1 MEQLRKESDLQPIL
15 ERCIRILNDVGYKNI
30 NISNIRFNE
39 RLKSTYGRYISRDRV
54 VEINKYHFLY
64 GKLND
69 IENTIIH
76 EIVHHLD
83 AESYKDFQEYREK
96 CYKRGRSNG
105 GHTENW
111 FKLAKDVT
119 DKTGYVI
126 ERYGEHD
133 IYIPEKPSKPKV
145 KRYLHYFRCKKCK
158 HVTWSYSK
166 FEDPNKVIG
175 RQKCEACQCYYN
187 NDGEFEFYYTK

>member
-1 MEQLRKESDLQPIL
+1 MEQKRNISELDS
-15 ERCIRILNDVGYKNI
+15 ILNNCISILNNVGYVNI
-30 NISNIRFNE
+30 NIKSIRFNE
-39 RLKSTYGRYISRDRV
+39 RLKSTYGKYISADKII
-54 VEINKYHFLY
+54 EINKYHFLY
-64 GKLND
+64 GELND

-83 AESYKDFQEYREK
+83 AESYKDKWEYREK

-119 DKTGYVI
+119 FKTGYNI
-126 ERYGEHD
+126 EQFGETD
-133 IYIPEKPSKPKV
+133 IYIPEKTSKPKV
-145 KRYLHYFRCKKCK
+145 IRYLHYFKCKKCNY
-158 HVTWSYSK
+158 VTWSYSK
-166 FEDPNKVIG
+166 FKDPNKVIG